1 MTEIILDGLLLERL
15 IKARFPRGSQELIA
29 RWDASGEGLNPST
42 IYRWTRGQLPRT
54 GDDLLRLAGLLDV
67 DPFALLTLDRGPV
80 DRAIDRLLS
89 SFQGKRGKRLDFVH
103 EFVGRQAQWP
113 PGRVAQEHFGR
124 GWCRATFQHDP
135 AERAN
140 YYAVIRLDGEL
151 QRDLERPQTY
161 HFAFRQPGRFANRWL
176 GYGHVIRMGSNVRLF
191 QISGHAEAC
200 AADGPKSPTLV
211 ETFFG
216 PGPAEFCVASL
227 HRFTAAA
234 GPAEEISSRRVRF
247 PG

>member
-15 IKARFPRGSQELIA
+15 IKARFPRGRQELIA

-89 SFQGKRGKRLDFVH
+89 AFQGKRGKRLDFVH

-200 AADGPKSPTLV
+200 VADGPKSPTLV

-234 GPAEEISSRRVRF
+234 GPAEEISGPRVRF